1 MKILTLILGA
11 TAAAGIAGAV
21 SANPVPDRIQL
32 AQAQDSAPQSG
43 SGLGASPRNSTGN
56 RESGAAATRGSE
68 GSGATARE
76 SAGGRTT
83 VRNGTQTTSRTV
95 VRERSGGTRVSVH
108 GRSRAAVGVRTVASD
123 DAVVIRRKKARRYIY
138 SEPTT
143 TVIRKKRYVSYSHPS
158 TAVIVK
164 KRRAGIAV
172 DSGVSTRTTVRSRTS
187 VGAANPSRANPS
199 ASVRERSSGQ
209 GTVGAGGRTGGE
221 SGGRSGASD
230 GGAGA
235 STTGRQ

>member
-1 MKILTLILGA
+1 MAKTRFIELFSAISVLATSAACNSLTKLDDYTIAPGA
-11 TAAAGIAGAV
+11 TGTDTESVCV
-21 SANPVPDRIQL
+21 SNAKCTDDATL
-32 AQAQDSAPQSG
+32 AHG
-43 SGLGASPRNSTGN
+43 SGDKVPAVCVKQTG
-56 RESGAAATRGSE
+56 RCVELLSE
-68 GSGATARE
+68 DCDTITGDY
-76 SAGGRTT
+76 
-83 VRNGTQTTSRTV
+83 
-95 VRERSGGTRVSVH
+95 
-108 GRSRAAVGVRTVASD
+108 ASD

>member
-1 MKILTLILGA
+1 
-11 TAAAGIAGAV
+11 
-21 SANPVPDRIQL
+21 
-32 AQAQDSAPQSG
+32 
-43 SGLGASPRNSTGN
+43 
-56 RESGAAATRGSE
+56 
-68 GSGATARE
+68 
-76 SAGGRTT
+76 

-158 TAVIVK
+158 TALIVK

-187 VGAANPSRANPS
+187 VGAANPSRANPG
-199 ASVRERSSGQ
+199 ANVRERSSGQ

-221 SGGRSGASD
+221 SSRSGASD
-230 GGAGA
+230 RGAGA

>member
-1 MKILTLILGA
+1 
-11 TAAAGIAGAV
+11 
-21 SANPVPDRIQL
+21 
-32 AQAQDSAPQSG
+32 
-43 SGLGASPRNSTGN
+43 
-56 RESGAAATRGSE
+56 
-68 GSGATARE
+68 
-76 SAGGRTT
+76 

-158 TAVIVK
+158 TA
-164 KRRAGIAV
+164 
-172 DSGVSTRTTVRSRTS
+172 SGVSTRTTVRSRTS
-187 VGAANPSRANPS
+187 VGATGTGAN
-199 ASVRERSSGQ
+199 VRERSSGQ